1 MTQWRQLLENLSG
14 AFAGQVKLVWYHV
27 LSLIVT
33 VAYAVWRGIFTRVE
47 VGLEETRS
55 ALRRMA
61 QVVSLHNRTA
71 EQRTAKRL
79 CMTNVTGLLLTSFA
93 VIFTKHYCVYHTWLL
108 SSLSDKVCRLLS
120 SAVLLRKLT
129 NDTLLLRICNSFV
142 SMNLII
148 APQKSDNVHKA
159 TPWPRLNLNRLKM
172 AALFIVFYFTGHSH
186 LLLLSRTL
194 HGECVFLSR
203 IIQNY
208 SSDWLFCLWTEI
220 SDMSCVVWIS
230 GVSEG
235 EGGRRGKENQ
245 KGRQWREKKLFT
257 LFPLLLSVAPKEGHI
272 LKLDSRFMAAA
283 LKLFYCSRNLCV
295 YDPWK

>member
-1 MTQWRQLLENLSG
+1 M
-14 AFAGQVKLVWYHV
+14 
-27 LSLIVT
+27 
-33 VAYAVWRGIFTRVE
+33 
-47 VGLEETRS
+47 
-55 ALRRMA
+55 
-61 QVVSLHNRTA
+61 
-71 EQRTAKRL
+71 
-79 CMTNVTGLLLTSFA
+79 
-93 VIFTKHYCVYHTWLL
+93 
-108 SSLSDKVCRLLS
+108 
-120 SAVLLRKLT
+120 
-129 NDTLLLRICNSFV
+129 
-142 SMNLII
+142 
-148 APQKSDNVHKA
+148 
-159 TPWPRLNLNRLKM
+159 PWPRLNLNRHKM
-172 AALFIVFYFTGHSH
+172 AASSSGIFIVFYFTGHSH

-194 HGECVFLSR
+194 HGECVSLSR

-235 EGGRRGKENQ
+235 EGERRGKENQ

-272 LKLDSRFMAAA
+272 LKLDSRFIAAA